1 MFIRYLIIFVSLC
14 QFAFSH
20 ELKPAIANL
29 ELTSNNSI
37 ANFQLRIQLNL
48 ESIIAGIE
56 PEHDNTNQS
65 KNSEKYEELRR
76 LSPEY
81 LLKEYNKINESLL
94 NNIYFFNGNEKIQ
107 FKESFIK
114 IDNVGDISLARESEI
129 LLKGTFSTNN
139 PLLKFYWNSSY
150 GSIVLRVNKDKEEL
164 FTKYLKTGDTAT
176 FSTSKLEKQKITSV
190 IKNYITVGF
199 QHIVPKGLDHILFVV
214 GLFLLSVR
222 FKPLVWQISAF
233 TLAHTLTIFLGALH
247 IVNVPPTIVE
257 PIIAISISY
266 IAIENIFLKDLTR
279 WRPLIVFVFG
289 LLHGLGFAGILN
301 EIGMSDNYFIT
312 SLISFNLGVEI
323 GQLVVISIC
332 FLSIGLWFGKKDWYR
347 TYLTTPLSAIIAV
360 IGLVWFVKRI
370 GFLF

>member
-1 MFIRYLIIFVSLC
+1 MFIRCLIIFISLC

-37 ANFQLRIQLNL
+37 INFQLRIQINL
-48 ESIIAGIE
+48 ETVIAGIE
-56 PEHDNTNQS
+56 PDHDNTSQS
-65 KNSEKYEELRR
+65 KNSERYEKLRR
-76 LSPEY
+76 LSPKY

-94 NNIYFFNGNEKIQ
+94 NNIHFFYGNKEIQ
-107 FKESFIK
+107 FKENFIK
-114 IDNVGDISLARESEI
+114 IDSIGDISLARESEI
-129 LLKGTFSTNN
+129 LLKGTFPANN

-150 GSIVLRVNKDKEEL
+150 GPIVLRVNKDKEEL

-176 FSTSKLEKQKITSV
+176 FSTFNLGKQKLISV
-190 IKNYITVGF
+190 IKNYILVGF
-199 QHIVPKGLDHILFVV
+199 KHIVPKGLDHILFVV
-214 GLFLLSVR
+214 GLFLLSAR
-222 FKPLVWQISAF
+222 LKPLVWQISAF
-233 TLAHTLTIFLGALH
+233 TLAHSMTIFLGALN
-247 IVNVPPTIVE
+247 IISVPSAIVE

-332 FLSIGLWFGKKDWYR
+332 FFLIGIWFRKKNWYR
-347 TYLTTPLSAIIAV
+347 TYLTIPLSAIIAV
-360 IGLVWFVKRI
+360 IGFIWFIERI